1 MTFAPLA
8 VPAFPIWP
16 AGDLTRPMLSMM
28 NVRYAVTAVADPIPP
43 GWHEVTVDHQSRL
56 IENERVLPRAFVP
69 RHVRGGEMHTETD
82 FADNAW
88 IATPH
93 PAFGHFLPAS
103 GEKGSRDAGVER
115 SSRASAGGRRP
126 GEDDAVNG
134 PGTVVA
140 AREGSKLRM
149 EADMAA
155 PGYVVVSE
163 TAWPGWR
170 AYLDG
175 RRVRILRANQAFLAV
190 YVPAGRHEIRLRY
203 LPQSFVV
210 GRTISVAV
218 AALLLIALF
227 IRQVM

>member
-1 MTFAPLA
+1 
-8 VPAFPIWP
+8 
-16 AGDLTRPMLSMM
+16 
-28 NVRYAVTAVADPIPP
+28 
-43 GWHEVTVDHQSRL
+43 VTVDHRSRL

-69 RHVRGGEMHTETD
+69 PHTRTGEMS
-82 FADNAW
+82 ADAVLDAAW
-88 IATPH
+88 IEGA
-93 PAFGHFLPAS
+93 G
-103 GEKGSRDAGVER
+103 DA
-115 SSRASAGGRRP
+115 A
-126 GEDDAVNG
+126 NG
-134 PGTVVA
+134 PGTVITT
-140 AREGSKLRM
+140 REGSRLRIQ
-149 EADMAA
+149 AAMAA

-218 AALLLIALF
+218 AALLLIALL
-227 IRQVM
+227 IRQVV

>member
-1 MTFAPLA
+1 MYGLEDARGATAMTFAPLA

-28 NVRYAVTAVADPIPP
+28 NVRYAITALTDPIPS
-43 GWHEVTVDHQSRL
+43 GWHQVTVDHRSRL

-69 RHVRGGEMHTETD
+69 RHTRTGEMNTETD
-82 FADNAW
+82 FADGAW
-88 IATPH
+88 IEGA
-93 PAFGHFLPAS
+93 G
-103 GEKGSRDAGVER
+103 DA
-115 SSRASAGGRRP
+115 A
-126 GEDDAVNG
+126 NG
-134 PGTVVA
+134 PGTVIA
-140 AREGSKLRM
+140 TREGTKLRLA
-149 EADMAA
+149 ADMAG

-175 RRVRILRANQAFLAV
+175 RRVRTSRANQAFLAV

-218 AALLLIALF
+218 AAVLLIALL
-227 IRQVM
+227 IRQVV